1 MNRRDDMNSEV
12 DALKRNSLG
21 LYRSRLHGR
30 TDGNRYRATCPF
42 HQDSNP
48 SLDVYSYRG
57 VHLHKCLACGAVGNI
72 FQFLQRLDGI
82 TFPEAVEVV
91 KQYLGLTHGSRTHK
105 VPTNPTPI
113 ALPEKPK
120 AYKTFSLAEYGGFEL
135 ALARNNTAHE
145 WLRNKRGIS
154 LETAQR
160 LHFGYRQSITSKVA
174 ELQDV
179 LDKGWI
185 SFPSIEGEIVTCIK
199 YRSLHRKAFSRQ
211 FGMATALFNAQVI
224 DPLDDLFVTEGEFDC
239 AVLCQCGLKAVSI
252 GSTTTPITTKMLAQL
267 KQAKRCV
274 LAGDSDDLGIK
285 KMQELGQQIAG
296 SCLLQWPN
304 CKDANELWL
313 QDQDVEGFRER
324 VIGLVG
330 EAEKGTA

>member
-1 MNRRDDMNSEV
+1 MNASDVNV
-12 DALKRNSLG
+12 LKHRPTILA
-21 LYRSRLHGR
+21 LYRSRLRGH
-30 TDGNRYRATCPF
+30 TDGNRFRATCPL
-42 HQDSNP
+42 HCDSSP
-48 SLDVYSYRG
+48 SLDVYQYQG
-57 VHLHKCLACGAVGNI
+57 VYLHKCLGCGAAGNI
-72 FQFLQRLDGI
+72 FQFLQQLDGI
-82 TFPEAVEVV
+82 TFPEAVQVV
-91 KQYLGLTHGSRTHK
+91 KEFVGGPRTSGSTYII
-105 VPTNPTPI
+105 PI

-120 AYKTFSLAEYGGFEL
+120 TYKAFSLAEYGGFEL
-135 ALARNNTAHE
+135 ALARNNTAQE
-145 WLRNKRGIS
+145 WLRDKRGIS

-174 ELQDV
+174 ESQDV

-185 SFPSIEGEIVTCIK
+185 SFPSIEGEIVTCVK

-211 FGMATALFNAQVI
+211 YNMATALFNAQVI

-252 GSTTTPITTKMLAQL
+252 GSTTTPITSKMLEQL

-285 KMQELGQQIAG
+285 KMQELGQQIPG
-296 SCLLQWPN
+296 SCLLRWPV
-304 CKDANELWL
+304 KDANELWL
-313 QDQDVEGFRER
+313 QDQNIERFRER

>member
-1 MNRRDDMNSEV
+1 MNASDVNV
-12 DALKRNSLG
+12 LKHSPTILA
-21 LYRSRLHGR
+21 LYRSRLRGH
-30 TDGNRYRATCPF
+30 TDGTRFRATCPL
-42 HQDSNP
+42 HCDSSP
-48 SLDVYSYRG
+48 SLDVYQYQG
-57 VHLHKCLACGAVGNI
+57 VYLHKCLGCGAAGNI
-72 FQFLQRLDGI
+72 FQFLQQLDGI
-82 TFPEAVEVV
+82 TFPEAVQVV
-91 KQYLGLTHGSRTHK
+91 KEFVGGPQTSGSRTY
-105 VPTNPTPI
+105 TIPI

-135 ALARNNTAHE
+135 ALARNNTAQE
-145 WLRNKRGIS
+145 WLRDKRGIS

-160 LHFGYRQSITSKVA
+160 LHLGYRQSITSKVA

-179 LDKGWI
+179 LENGWI
-185 SFPSIEGEIVTCIK
+185 SFPSIEGKIVTCIK

-211 FGMATALFNAQVI
+211 YNMATALFNAQVI

-252 GSTTTPITTKMLAQL
+252 GSATTPITPKMLEQL
-267 KQAKRCV
+267 KRAKRCV

-296 SCLLQWPN
+296 SSLLRWPV
-304 CKDANELWL
+304 KDANELWL
-313 QDQDVEGFRER
+313 QDQNIERFRER